1 MNMGDGRV
9 WRVVLPVG
17 EVSDERIARSDGR
30 EGVEQHRKRE
40 RDVPGRARRSV
51 SRPVG
56 EGQGKQGK
64 EARTRQA
71 AGVGIPAR
79 SFSANLFIRSRRS
92 TARVSHKALSDGK
105 TTAAIFIS
113 IDPGFRKYT

>member
-1 MNMGDGRV
+1 MREMRGV
-9 WRVVLPVG
+9 KVG
-17 EVSDERIARSDGR
+17 KAWG
-30 EGVEQHRKRE
+30 KRE

-71 AGVGIPAR
+71 AGVGIPV
-79 SFSANLFIRSRRS
+79 FIFCEP
-92 TARVSHKALSDGK
+92 
-105 TTAAIFIS
+105 IYS
-113 IDPGFRKYT
+113 IET